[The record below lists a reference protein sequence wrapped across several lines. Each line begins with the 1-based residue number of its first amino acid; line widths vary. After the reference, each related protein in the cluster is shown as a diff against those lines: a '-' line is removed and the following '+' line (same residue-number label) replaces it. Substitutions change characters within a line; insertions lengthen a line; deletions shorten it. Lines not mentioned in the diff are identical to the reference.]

1 MHFHSFIHSFLGA
14 SATMTA
20 CDAVE
25 RGAADECEPLRG
37 RRPRTLT
44 LTRSLVVSVVAA
56 CGCALAVATAVNTHL
71 ARHPRGGGPWPALPQ
86 HCDGVNYGAEVAV
99 TDAMRSKLAGS
110 TFVSGFW
117 RLRKS
122 HHSSWDYATRL
133 RNTACQFGSQ
143 GVNVVFVQD
152 SPQMCETVVGWYD
165 YGRNSTNKLQMLG
178 LARRYCHVEPLTEI
192 PVAATQCRGRAAPEG
207 IWLNKVPVFG
217 EVVAKVES
225 GEITSEMKSSR
236 YFWLD
241 GDIDIVSTVV
251 GEVLRR
257 YFEGASNGGKGV
269 EGEGKFW
276 TTCYNVAQQAPQCAW
291 MGHEV
296 IANMF
301 GGSASS
307 IAEYTAGYTA
317 YVNLHVPTQANR
329 GDPLQRRCAC
339 PHEEHVMTGM
349 AGDPAFSHL
358 YGPNSC
364 ARFRT

>member
-1 MHFHSFIHSFLGA
+1 M
-14 SATMTA
+14 
-20 CDAVE
+20 
-25 RGAADECEPLRG
+25 
-37 RRPRTLT
+37 
-44 LTRSLVVSVVAA
+44 
-56 CGCALAVATAVNTHL
+56 
-71 ARHPRGGGPWPALPQ
+71 
-86 HCDGVNYGAEVAV
+86 
-99 TDAMRSKLAGS
+99 
-110 TFVSGFW
+110 
-117 RLRKS
+117 
-122 HHSSWDYATRL
+122 
-133 RNTACQFGSQ
+133 
-143 GVNVVFVQD
+143 NVVFVQD
-152 SPQMCETVVGWYD
+152 TLQMCETVVGWYD

-178 LARRYCHVEPLTEI
+178 LARRHCHVEPLTEI
-192 PVAATQCRGRAAPEG
+192 PVAATQCRGRAAHVD

-225 GEITSEMKSSR
+225 GEITSEMN
-236 YFWLD
+236 
-241 GDIDIVSTVV
+241 
-251 GEVLRR
+251 LRR

-307 IAEYTAGYTA
+307 IAEYTAGYMA

>member
-1 MHFHSFIHSFLGA
+1 
-14 SATMTA
+14 MTA
-20 CDAVE
+20 RYAVE
-25 RGAADECEPLRG
+25 RGAADECEPLMG
-37 RRPRTLT
+37 RRRRTLT
-44 LTRSLVVSVVAA
+44 LARSLVVCVVAA
-56 CGCALAVATAVNTHL
+56 CGCALAVTTAVNTHSL
-71 ARHPRGGGPWPALPQ
+71 ARHRRHPRGGGPWPVLAQ
-86 HCDGVNYGAEVAV
+86 DCDGVNDGANDGAEVAV

-122 HHSSWDYATRL
+122 HHSASDYAKRL
-133 RNTACQFGSQ
+133 RSTACRFGSQ

-178 LARRYCHVEPLTEI
+178 LARRHCHVEPLTEI
-192 PVAATQCRGRAAPEG
+192 PVAATQCRGRVAPED

-241 GDIDIVSTVV
+241 GDVDIVSTVV
-251 GEVLRR
+251 GQVLRR
-257 YFEGASNGGKGV
+257 YFEGASNGGGKGV

-276 TTCYNVAQQAPQCAW
+276 TTCYDVAQQAPQCPW

-307 IAEYTAGYTA
+307 IAEYTAGYMA